1 MKPVNDPKTKF
12 STALKVGSIV
22 IAQPFWREEIYR
34 RSVILITDHSPAGT
48 RGIIIN
54 KASNVHVYEVMNNPE
69 IKINK
74 RIYYGGPE
82 SVEVVSYLHN
92 LPSIPEA
99 DYFGNGIYY
108 GGDPLSIEELIRG
121 DHIDFRKIKFFVGF
135 VEWGGGELEFEI
147 ARNKWWV
154 SDISAHEIF
163 HAAPQ
168 TLWTLKLLQKG
179 NLYGLF
185 AEVFDPSLS

>member
-1 MKPVNDPKTKF
+1 MKAQNDPGKKF
-12 STALKVGSIV
+12 SSTLKVGSIV
-22 IAQPFWREEIYR
+22 IAQPFWREEIYK
-34 RSVILITDHSPAGT
+34 RSVILITDYSAAGT

-54 KASNVHVYEVMNNPE
+54 KASNVHVYEVMNNPDV
-69 IKINK
+69 KINK

-108 GGDPLSIEELIRG
+108 GGDPASIEELIRA
-121 DHIDFRKIKFFVGF
+121 DNMDFRRIKFFVGY
-135 VEWGGGELEFEI
+135 VEWTSGQLEFEI
-147 ARNKWWV
+147 ASNKWWV
-154 SDISAHEIF
+154 CDITAQEIF
-163 HAAPQ
+163 SAAPEN
-168 TLWTLKLLQKG
+168 LWTLKLLQKG

-185 AEVFDPSLS
+185 AEVFDPSLC

>member
-1 MKPVNDPKTKF
+1 MKPLNDAGKKF
-12 STALKVGSIV
+12 SSALKVGSIV
-22 IAQPFWREEIYR
+22 IAQPFWREEIYK
-34 RSVILITDHSPAGT
+34 RSVILITDYSATGT

-54 KASNVHVYEVMNNPE
+54 KASNVHVYEVMDNPE
-69 IKINK
+69 VKINK

-82 SVEVVSYLHN
+82 SVETVSYLHN

-108 GGDPLSIEELIRG
+108 GGDPMSIEELIRK
-121 DHIDFRKIKFFVGF
+121 DSMDFRRIKFFVGY
-135 VEWGGGELEFEI
+135 VEWTSGQLEFEI
-147 ARNKWWV
+147 ANNKWWV
-154 SDISAHEIF
+154 SDIHAQEIF
-163 HAAPQ
+163 NAAPEN
-168 TLWTLKLLQKG
+168 LWTLKLLQKG

>member
-1 MKPVNDPKTKF
+1 MKPVTDIRTKF
-12 STALKVGSIV
+12 SAKLKVSSIV

-34 RSVILITDHSPAGT
+34 RSVILITDYSPNGA

-54 KASNVHVYEVMNNPE
+54 KVSNIHVYELMNNPE

-82 SVEVVSYLHN
+82 SIETISYLHN
-92 LPSIPEA
+92 LPLIPES

-108 GGDPLSIEELIRG
+108 GGDPMSVEELIKE
-121 DHIDFRKIKFFVGF
+121 DNIDFHKIKFFVGF
-135 VEWGGGELEFEI
+135 VEWTSGQLESEI
-147 ARNKWWV
+147 ADNKWWV
-154 SDISAHEIF
+154 SDINAGEIF
-163 HAAPQ
+163 NAAPES
-168 TLWTLKLLQKG
+168 LWTLKLLQKG
-179 NLYGLF
+179 NLYALF